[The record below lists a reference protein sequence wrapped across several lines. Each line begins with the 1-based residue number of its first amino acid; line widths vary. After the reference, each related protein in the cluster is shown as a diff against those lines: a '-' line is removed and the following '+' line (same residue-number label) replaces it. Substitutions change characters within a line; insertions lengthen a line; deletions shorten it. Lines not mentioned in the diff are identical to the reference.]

1 MACLFQYGG
10 EMMNLSQKKVLVL
23 GLARSGIA
31 SVGVLHRHGATVLVN
46 DAGTAEK
53 LTKDVQ
59 AVQGMVQ
66 DVVLGG
72 HPLSLLNQQFD
83 LIVKNPGIPYDIPFL
98 VEARNRGIPVVS
110 EVELA
115 YQVTR
120 APFIG
125 ITGSN
130 GKTTTTSWVG
140 EILKNTFAQVHVAGN
155 IGLPLSQEVDGLDE
169 DHRVVVELSS
179 FQLNDVM
186 DFRPQVAALLNI
198 YPSHLD
204 WHHTLENYIG
214 AKANLFRNQG
224 SEDWAILNGDQEQTL
239 ALIPC
244 LKSKVFTFS
253 TTRQVEQG
261 AWIKDN
267 VIWTTL
273 SGEANPLI
281 SLSELGIGYAHNHQN
296 ALAATL
302 ISYAAGASFEAIN
315 KGLKEFR
322 GVKHRFQVVDT
333 INGVLFIND
342 SKATNSQA
350 SLTALSLPQ
359 SPIVWIAGGL
369 DRGQDIEEITTLA
382 AKRCKTAILLGQTKD
397 RFAVALREKGVSELY
412 LVQNMAEAVE
422 IAKKISLPGDTV
434 LLSPACAS
442 WDMYP
447 SFEHRGDDFINEV
460 TRK

>member
-53 LTKDVQ
+53 LAKDVQ

-224 SEDWAILNGDQEQTL
+224 SED
-239 ALIPC
+239 
-244 LKSKVFTFS
+244 
-253 TTRQVEQG
+253 
-261 AWIKDN
+261 
-267 VIWTTL
+267 
-273 SGEANPLI
+273 
-281 SLSELGIGYAHNHQN
+281 
-296 ALAATL
+296 
-302 ISYAAGASFEAIN
+302 
-315 KGLKEFR
+315 
-322 GVKHRFQVVDT
+322 
-333 INGVLFIND
+333 
-342 SKATNSQA
+342 
-350 SLTALSLPQ
+350 
-359 SPIVWIAGGL
+359 
-369 DRGQDIEEITTLA
+369 
-382 AKRCKTAILLGQTKD
+382 
-397 RFAVALREKGVSELY
+397 
-412 LVQNMAEAVE
+412 
-422 IAKKISLPGDTV
+422 
-434 LLSPACAS
+434 
-442 WDMYP
+442 
-447 SFEHRGDDFINEV
+447 
-460 TRK
+460 